1 MKRQR
6 GLVVGSAA
14 AGAIA
19 LVATAVPAGAAPN
32 PNSPEKL
39 AAAVSAASVYEH
51 LEAFQAI
58 ADANDGN
65 RAAGTSGY
73 EASAEYVEAQLR
85 AAGYEPTRQYFDF
98 EYSEIL
104 HDELYSTVDGV
115 RTDITHIP
123 MAYSESTP
131 EGGVTGE
138 IATPDNAL
146 GCTAADWG
154 SVDPAGKIAV
164 VSRGECAF
172 GEKATVAGEL
182 GALAIIV
189 YNNTEGALNG
199 TLGGTIP
206 GSAPAAGVTQEV
218 GAELLALPDGA
229 TITYDFQQLVE
240 MRETFNVFAETATGR
255 DDNVVMVGAHLDGA
269 PEGAGINDN
278 GSGSAAILETAIQL
292 ANANKVNNKVR
303 FAWWGAEELG
313 LIGSWYYVDD
323 LVENNPAELDNIA
336 IYMNY
341 DMVASPNHIIGVY
354 DADESTYSAA
364 IPPPDGSIAGEKILT
379 DYFDSIGQPWVDTA
393 FSGRSDYQAFIT
405 NGIPSTGLFT
415 GADGSK
421 TAEEVALFGGTEGIM
436 YDPNYHT
443 VGDDI
448 TNINMEALEIMSK
461 AIAYSTGVLAYDT
474 SMING
479 KTSAGKSGKPHP
491 GNQGKGQ
498 DQGKGGPPAHA
509 GETGKPAHAG
519 VPGPPPHAA
528 SHDKAAA

>member
-1 MKRQR
+1 MQRQR
-6 GLVVGSAA
+6 GLVMGSAA
-14 AGAIA
+14 AGALA
-19 LVATAVPAGAAPN
+19 LVVTASPAGAAPN

-39 AAAVSAASVYEH
+39 ADAVTAANVYEH
-51 LEAFQAI
+51 LEAFQSV
-58 ADANDGN
+58 ADANGGN
-65 RAAGTSGY
+65 RAAGTPGY

-85 AAGYEPTRQYFDF
+85 AAGYTPPRQYFDF
-98 EYSEIL
+98 TYTEVLS
-104 HDELYSTVDGV
+104 DELYSTVDGE
-115 RTDITHIP
+115 RADIAHIP
-123 MAYSESTP
+123 MTYSSNTP

-138 IATPDNAL
+138 IASPPQGL
-146 GCTAADWG
+146 FGCDADDWG
-154 SVDPAGKIAV
+154 DVDPAGKIAV
-164 VSRGECAF
+164 VSRGSCAF
-172 GEKATVAGEL
+172 GVKADVAGEL

-189 YNNTEGALNG
+189 YNNTTGALNG
-199 TLGGTIP
+199 TLGAPIP

-218 GAELLALPDGA
+218 GLQLLDLPAGA

-240 MRETFNVFAETATGR
+240 TRETFNIFAETRTGR

-278 GSGSAAILETAIQL
+278 GSGSAAILEAAIQL
-292 ANANKVNNKVR
+292 AKANKVNNTVR

-313 LIGSWYYVDD
+313 LLGSWHYVED
-323 LVENNPAELDNIA
+323 LVENNPTELDNIA

-341 DMVASPNHIIGVY
+341 DMVASPNYIIGVY
-354 DADESTYSAA
+354 DADQSTYVAGVQ
-364 IPPPDGSIAGEKILT
+364 PPEGSIAGETILT

-393 FSGRSDYQAFIT
+393 FSGRSDYQGFIM
-405 NGIPSTGLFT
+405 NGIPATGLFT

-421 TAEEVALFGGTEGIM
+421 TAAEVEMFGGTQGIM

-443 VGDDI
+443 AEDDI
-448 TNINMEALEIMSK
+448 NNIEKEALDIMSK

-491 GNQGKGQ
+491 GKGGTSGKGNAP
-498 DQGKGGPPAHA
+498 GHA
-509 GETGKPAHAG
+509 GQTGKPAHAG